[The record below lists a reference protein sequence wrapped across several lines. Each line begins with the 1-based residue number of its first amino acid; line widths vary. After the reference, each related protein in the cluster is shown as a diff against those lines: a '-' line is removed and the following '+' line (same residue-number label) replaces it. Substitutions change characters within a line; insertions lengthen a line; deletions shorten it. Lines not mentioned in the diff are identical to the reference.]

1 MSDDVSISVN
11 GVSHTILCGTC
22 KKPIAFIGEADAD
35 SGEAGCNGCGNVA
48 SVQEV
53 GKMAIDYAKD
63 EGQLIINRMA
73 RDAAAKSKIMSFKGQ
88 TTHNKPHRFIVDLK
102 L

>member
-22 KKPIAFIGEADAD
+22 KKPISLVGEADAD
-35 SGEAGCNGCGNVA
+35 SGEAGCAPCGNIA
-48 SVQEV
+48 NVQEV
-53 GKMAIDYAKD
+53 GQMAIDYAKD
-63 EGQLIINRMA
+63 EGQLILNRMA

-88 TTHNKPHRFIVDLK
+88 TAHDKHHRFIVDLK